1 MAPRLA
7 PSQLVMIRDVQT
19 FVHNQQCH
27 VQMFGVV
34 RASLTP
40 GGRPGV
46 ITPVM
51 LEAPCEYLVAN
62 PDLYLDNGRALVR

>member
-1 MAPRLA
+1 MAEAAGCSKRSLITINA
-7 PSQLVMIRDVQT
+7 NL
-19 FVHNQQCH
+19 
-27 VQMFGVV
+27 QMFGAV
-34 RASLTP
+34 RASLAP

-51 LEAPCEYLVAN
+51 LEAPCEHLVEK